1 METEII
7 KGSQS
12 EIKNALP
19 EMKSTLE
26 GINRVEEDE
35 DQNTDIEDG
44 EAKDIKS
51 ELQGKGN

>member
-1 METEII
+1 MEIEIM
-7 KGSQS
+7 KGNQS
-12 EIKNALP
+12 EMKNTLS